1 MSCWNKE
8 MSQKTFFKLNPRQS
22 PVLSSLSQSAAD
34 ALLATGTRVKVPAG
48 EFLVHEGEQS
58 DSIFFLMSGEVSIL
72 KGEHQID
79 TQGQGGA
86 LGEMGVLTN
95 QPRTTSVRCI
105 TDIEVLKV
113 GAAEFLQVVDAN
125 PDVLRAIIRDMVEKM
140 RGTHQV
146 RIQQLD
152 SIQKATDILSRAV
165 SPEVLN
171 RIFEQLSPEELLE
184 GRLNDAA
191 IMFFDIRGFTSA
203 AEHIPPRDLL
213 RALNDHLAVII
224 ECVARHHGTI
234 VNFIGDAVLAIFNL
248 PVPLKAPASVALNC
262 YLECHRD
269 MNTLLENRRAH
280 GQICFDLGV
289 GINFGTVVSGA
300 IGAESR
306 FSYSVLGDEVNLAAR
321 LESLTRHYPVEV
333 ILSESFYR
341 QLDAELAGQCMQI
354 DRVQVKGRESPLD
367 LYTLVPF
374 DDHHRRDF
382 EMAFRDYLAG
392 SFTEAANSF
401 AGLNDRVSAYLA
413 ERCRYFTTRQVT
425 DWPGYYTW
433 DTK

>member
-1 MSCWNKE
+1 MPNR
-8 MSQKTFFKLNPRQS
+8 TFFKLNPQQS
-22 PVLSSLSQSAAD
+22 PVLASLSRQAAD
-34 ALLATGTRVKVPAG
+34 ALLATGSKIKVPAG
-48 EFLVHEGEQS
+48 EFLVREGDAS

-86 LGEMGVLTN
+86 LGEMGVLTH

-152 SIQKATDILSRAV
+152 SIQRATDILSRAV

-171 RIFEQLSPEELLE
+171 RIFDQLTPEELLE
-184 GRLNDAA
+184 GSLNQAA

-262 YLECHRD
+262 YLECHSD
-269 MNTLLENRRAH
+269 MNELLAKRRKT
-280 GQICFDLGV
+280 GQICFGLGV

-341 QLDAELAGQCMQI
+341 QLDAELAVQCMQI
-354 DRVQVKGRESPLD
+354 DRVQVKGRESPVD
-367 LYTLVPF
+367 LYTLTALNNPQRESF
-374 DDHHRRDF
+374 QQALTDYFEGDFSKAGDRFASIDD
-382 EMAFRDYLAG
+382 AVAAYLAG
-392 SFTEAANSF
+392 RCKQF
-401 AGLNDRVSAYLA
+401 A
-413 ERCRYFTTRQVT
+413 TRQLT
-425 DWPGYYTW
+425 DWPGYFAW